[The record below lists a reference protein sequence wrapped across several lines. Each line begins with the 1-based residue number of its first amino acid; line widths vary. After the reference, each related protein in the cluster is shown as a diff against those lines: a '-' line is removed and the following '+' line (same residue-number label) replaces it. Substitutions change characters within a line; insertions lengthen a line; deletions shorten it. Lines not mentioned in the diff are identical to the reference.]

1 MNTYTELRTALI
13 PVVNRWLFSEYDG
26 VEAEVSRILDGYD
39 LATMEADGS
48 AGTALLGVLEALH
61 GVDLDGLSEDVIN
74 RLSAAQV
81 FTCVAIA
88 RTSDTEG
95 NGPW

>member
-1 MNTYTELRTALI
+1 MNTYTELRAALI
-13 PVVNRWLFSEYDG
+13 PVVNRWLFSEHDG
-26 VEAEVSRILDGYD
+26 VEAEVSSILDGYD

-61 GVDLDGLSEDVIN
+61 GADLDGLSEDVIN

-81 FTCVAIA
+81 FTCVAVA
-88 RTSDTEG
+88 RTPDTARGES
-95 NGPW
+95 W